1 MTENKETAIQ
11 KIGTTSSV
19 VNINTELIKGR
30 LEEIKAFQSLV
41 QSQLEEGKDYGVI
54 PGTKKPTL
62 LKPGAEKI
70 VKLLMLDDEYEIL
83 KEIEDFD
90 RPLFHYV
97 VKCKLISLETSQTI
111 SEGLGSCNS
120 MENKYRYRSLW
131 ENQLSPAQIEMV
143 KKGELVLKSVKGK
156 GGKWY
161 KKAVVLNE
169 DIYTIANT
177 ILKMAKKRAIV
188 DAALSVGRLSN
199 LFTQDMEDIRDST
212 VAETQG
218 KSEIIYK
225 AEVLKDAPKKT
236 EKTAPKKK
244 TADKDKDISELV
256 PEEPEEESKKAYKN
270 ITITLSDGG
279 EKKIDKFEF
288 MNYFQKIKG
297 VLGDLTYYALLNQEG
312 YEKSNQIPPK
322 SIPRVY
328 KIMIDAWKFQ
338 KESNKRAKERE
349 GQDATHTI

>member
-131 ENQLSPAQIEMV
+131 ENQLSPAQVEMV
-143 KKGELVLKSVKGK
+143 KRGELVLKSVKGK

-199 LFTQDMEDIRDST
+199 LFTQDMEDIRDSA

-236 EKTAPKKK
+236 ASKKRI
-244 TADKDKDISELV
+244 ADKDKDISELV

-270 ITITLSDGG
+270 ITIILSDGR
-279 EKKIDKFEF
+279 EKKIDKFEALE
-288 MNYFQKIKG
+288 YFKRFKG

-322 SIPRVY
+322 SIPRAY
-328 KIMIDAWKFQ
+328 KIMVDAWKFQ
-338 KESNKRAKERE
+338 KTSHERAKERE
-349 GQDATHTI
+349 EQDAKI

>member
-11 KIGTTSSV
+11 KLSNTGVTSAV
-19 VNINTELIKGR
+19 DNLNPVLIKER
-30 LEEIKAFQSLV
+30 LVEIKAFQMLV

-70 VKLLMLDDEYEIL
+70 IKLLLLGDEYEIIE
-83 KEIEDFD
+83 KIEDFSK
-90 RPLFHYV
+90 PLFHYV
-97 VKCKLISLETSQTI
+97 VRCKLISHETGQI
-111 SEGLGSCNS
+111 ASEGLGSCNS
-120 MENKYRYRSLW
+120 MEDKYRYRWLW
-131 ENQLSPAQIEMV
+131 ENQLSDEQ
-143 KKGELVLKSVKGK
+143 KELLKQKQLTFKSFKGK
-156 GGKWY
+156 NEKWY
-161 KKAVVLNE
+161 KKIRTINE
-169 DIYTIANT
+169 DIYTLVNT
-177 ILKMAKKRAIV
+177 FLKMAKKRSAV

-199 LFTQDMEDIRDST
+199 LFTQDMEDIRDSA

-270 ITITLSDGG
+270 ITIILSDGR

-297 VLGDLTYYALLNQEG
+297 AIGDLNYYAILNQEG
-312 YEKSNQIPPK
+312 YEKSNLIPPK
-322 SIPRVY
+322 SMNRIY
-328 KIMIDAWKFQ
+328 GLLLDSWKFQ
-338 KESNKRAKERE
+338 QQSAKREKERTE
-349 GQDATHTI
+349 KDA

>member
-131 ENQLSPAQIEMV
+131 ENQLSPAQVEMV
-143 KKGELVLKSVKGK
+143 KRGELVLKSVKGK

-199 LFTQDMEDIRDST
+199 LFTQDMEDIRDSA

-236 EKTAPKKK
+236 ASKKRI
-244 TADKDKDISELV
+244 ADKDKDISELV
-256 PEEPEEESKKAYKN
+256 PEKPEEESTKAYKN
-270 ITITLSDGG
+270 ITIILSDGR

-288 MNYFQKIKG
+288 LNYFQKIKG
-297 VLGDLTYYALLNQEG
+297 AIGDLNYYAILNQEG
-312 YEKSNQIPPK
+312 YEKSNLIPPK
-322 SIPRVY
+322 SMNRIY
-328 KIMIDAWKFQ
+328 GLLLDSWKFQ
-338 KESNKRAKERE
+338 QQSAKREKERTE
-349 GQDATHTI
+349 KDA